1 MIIGVIAGGMI
12 IGYLVGMYIVDKYIN
27 EGNEEVNNQN

>member
-1 MIIGVIAGGMI
+1 MIIGVIVGGMI

-27 EGNEEVNNQN
+27 EGNEEVNEQN